1 MVRKKIADESV
12 DGIIF
17 EKDSRDYTDISAPLT
32 IDESDFLDTDL
43 VDDNF
48 SKSLDKVIREQD
60 SIKKNDI
67 VIHIDYGIGKFL
79 GLESVNF
86 DNVARDFIKLE
97 YADNVKLLVPVE
109 NFDLI
114 TKFSDFDENI
124 KLDKLGSLEWS
135 SKKARL
141 KKKIK
146 DLSDKLIKI
155 ASQRKIKNGRI
166 FNVGEAEYQE
176 FCNQFPFQPTK
187 DQVKASS
194 EILSDLSS
202 GRIMDRLLC
211 GDVGFGKTEVAI
223 RSAFAVVGSKYKA
236 QVAVVVPTTILCR
249 QHYKKFLDR
258 FKSTDVK
265 IESLSRFN
273 SINEANKIRKELE
286 NGDID
291 IIVGTHS
298 LLSKRVKF
306 KDLGLIIIDEEQRFG
321 VLQKER
327 LKEMRLN
334 THILSMSAT
343 PIPRTLQ
350 MSIAGIKDLSIIS
363 TPPVNRLSVKTSV
376 CKYNDEKIKQIIEK
390 EIKRDGR
397 VFLVVPRIADIIE
410 VEARFEKAMP
420 ELKYGVVHG
429 QLKSEITD
437 EIMNNFYEGKF
448 NVLIAT
454 SIVENGIDIQDANT
468 IIVYR
473 ANNFGLAQLYQ
484 LRGRVGRGNKQGF
497 AYLTIKDNE
506 VINDVAK
513 KRLSIIESIKDLNS
527 SFVISSMDMDIR
539 GFGNILG
546 EEQSGHIRDIGV
558 NLYNKMLRNEINNAK
573 RNNNGEANEIVD
585 DDYEFSPEIKLNI
598 STAIPTDY
606 IDNINI
612 KMKFYKRIAD
622 SESLEELRSIAK
634 EMKKD
639 YGELPES
646 VENLMRVAGIKIDC
660 KRLNIQK
667 FIVKDDTFVISFY
680 KNKFANP
687 DGLLECIFSSSNMK
701 LHGENV
707 ICKYEK
713 GGNIFDGVGKV
724 LRILEN
730 LRRVG

>member
-1 MVRKKIADESV
+1 MDEESSKIYHSN
-12 DGIIF
+12 
-17 EKDSRDYTDISAPLT
+17 YMPLS

-43 VDDNF
+43 VKGDF
-48 SKSLDKVIREQD
+48 SQSIDKIIREQD

-67 VIHIDYGIGKFL
+67 VIHVDYGIGKFL

-86 DNVARDFIKLE
+86 DNIIRDFIRLE
-97 YADNVKLLVPVE
+97 YADNVKLLIPVE

-114 TKFSDFDENI
+114 TKFSDFDESI
-124 KLDKLGSLEWS
+124 KLDKLGSSDWS
-135 SKKARL
+135 LKKAKF

-146 DLSDKLIKI
+146 DLSNNLVKI
-155 ASQRKIKNGRI
+155 ASQRKIKSGRI
-166 FNVGEAEYQE
+166 FNIGEAEYQE
-176 FCNQFPFQPTK
+176 FCNQFPFKATK
-187 DQVKASS
+187 DQIRATN
-194 EILSDLSS
+194 EILDDLSS
-202 GRIMDRLLC
+202 GKIMDRLLC

-223 RSAFAVVGSKYKA
+223 RTAFAVVGCKYNA

-258 FKSTDVK
+258 FKATDIK
-265 IESLSRFN
+265 IASLSRFN
-273 SINEANKIRKELE
+273 SIAEANKIKKELE
-286 NGDID
+286 SGDID

-298 LLSKRVKF
+298 LLNKNIKF
-306 KDLGLIIIDEEQRFG
+306 KDLGLIIVDEEQRFG

-376 CKYNDEKIKQIIEK
+376 CKYNDEKIKQIIDK

-397 VFLVVPRIADIIE
+397 VFFVVPRIADIVE

-429 QLKSEITD
+429 QLKSEIID
-437 EIMNNFYEGKF
+437 EIMNNFCDGKF

-454 SIVENGIDIQDANT
+454 SIVENGIDIQDANS

-497 AYLTIKDNE
+497 AYLTVKDSE
-506 VINDVAK
+506 VISDIAK
-513 KRLSIIESIKDLNS
+513 KRLNIIESIKELNS

-546 EEQSGHIRDIGV
+546 EEQSGHIKDIGV
-558 NLYNKMLRNEINNAK
+558 NLYNKMLRNEINNARK
-573 RNNNGEANEIVD
+573 SCDCENDEVFSDE
-585 DDYEFSPEIKLNI
+585 YEFSPEIKLNI
-598 STAIPTDY
+598 STAIPTEY

-622 SESLEELRSIAK
+622 SESFEELRNIAK
-634 EMKKD
+634 EMERD

-646 VENLMRVAGIKIDC
+646 VENLMKIAYVKIEC
-660 KRLNIQK
+660 KKLNIQK
-667 FIVKDDTFVISFY
+667 FLIKDDNFIISFY

-687 DGLLECIFSSSNMK
+687 DALLECIFSSNSMK
-701 LHGENV
+701 LHGES
-707 ICKYEK
+707 IMYKYEK
-713 GGNIFDGVGKV
+713 GANIFENVKKI

-730 LRRVG
+730 LRKLK